1 MLLMVID
8 GIVAAALLYQQIHEI
23 ARIVSRVA
31 GLVAVVLMA
40 LAWAL
45 GA

>member
-31 GLVAVVLMA
+31 GPVAVVLMA
-40 LAWAL
+40 LAWVL